1 MPFFPTVCFLGLFC
15 SGVEPGRTAQEP
27 TAIGM
32 RDLESQIVEQQ
43 AAAPR
48 SFWSRIFSCF
58 YPRARSRPANDHQ
71 WSDYSRTNIEISQ
84 NFIANETDSAATN
97 NDGKAASHR
106 SPSLRSDQSGTLI
119 VDETDSTAITEVDGN
134 VAFNETISTASTAS
148 LSDNVTGESAQ
159 HIIIPPPNVHATNSL
174 NAAEFQKFAPVKSPA
189 LASPRRC
196 FHENSRRDADQR
208 QNASG
213 EHSVLWEIFQ
223 GPAPPKSLSAKERLR
238 ARYTRPTEF
247 PEVESAWLA
256 VPISHGLDQDV
267 KAPFIPAREGWA
279 RYHRYT

>member
-1 MPFFPTVCFLGLFC
+1 MQLFPTVCFLDWFC
-15 SGVEPGRTAQEP
+15 SEVEPGRSAQDP

-32 RDLESQIVEQQ
+32 RDLESQIIEQQ
-43 AAAPR
+43 AVAPR

-58 YPRARSRPANDHQ
+58 YPRVRSRPANDHQ
-71 WSDYSRTNIEISQ
+71 WRDYSRNHIETSQ
-84 NFIANETDSAATN
+84 IFIANGTDSAATN
-97 NDGKAASHR
+97 NDGKAASHK
-106 SPSLRSDQSGTLI
+106 SPSLRSDQSGTLF
-119 VDETDSTAITEVDGN
+119 VDEADSTAITEVDGN
-134 VAFNETISTASTAS
+134 VTSNETISTASTAS

-174 NAAEFQKFAPVKSPA
+174 SAAEFQKFAPVRIPA

-196 FHENSRRDADQR
+196 FHENLRRDADQR

-213 EHSVLWEIFQ
+213 EHLVLWEIFQ
-223 GPAPPKSLSAKERLR
+223 GPSAPKYLSAKERLR

-247 PEVESAWLA
+247 PEVESTRLA
-256 VPISHGLDQDV
+256 VPNSHGLDQDV
-267 KAPFIPAREGWA
+267 EAPFIPAREGWA